1 MKKIQKFGE
10 WAYVCG
16 IIFITLG
23 IGMFTKA
30 DMGMSMVP
38 APAYLISLKVSF
50 LTFGMA
56 EYLFQGFLLIVFCVV
71 IHKFSWKYFFSF
83 VTAVIYGVFLDL
95 VLLVMQNVNP
105 ATFLSRV
112 VLFAGGILLAAI
124 GIAFFFH
131 TYLPVEVYE
140 LFVKGIS
147 EHFNWDTSKFKIVY
161 DCCSCVL
168 AILMSYLFFGKLQGI
183 GLGTVIC
190 ALVNGRLIGWVSKV
204 LEKYIDF
211 SPATNWDKFFK
222 V

>member
-1 MKKIQKFGE
+1 
-10 WAYVCG
+10 
-16 IIFITLG
+16 
-23 IGMFTKA
+23 MFTKA

-56 EYLFQGFLLIVFCVV
+56 EYLFQGFLLIVFCIV

-95 VLLVMQNVNP
+95 VLLVMKNVNP